1 MHAWYGD
8 RIQFLDIMVRQ
19 AHPGER
25 RPAYQTYEQKLADAR
40 DFQEQEVIPWPVL
53 ADDLAGTVHRRY
65 GSMSDPV
72 YLIDAAG
79 RVAFYGM
86 WIEGPAL
93 KRAIDELLAQG
104 GQGQPVAGGI
114 DRRPHMASA
123 FVEGWRTV
131 SRGGR
136 RAVVDLLLSYPL
148 PGALVFPGYL
158 ARPLL
163 RPLLVRATPLSLALR
178 LALWGG
184 LAAAMALALARRRR
198 R

>member
-1 MHAWYGD
+1 MHTWYGD
-8 RIQFLDIMVRQ
+8 RVQFVDIMVRQ

-25 RPAYQTYEQKLADAR
+25 RPAYRTYEQKLADAR
-40 DFQEQEVIPWPVL
+40 DFQEREGIPWQVL
-53 ADDLAGTVHRRY
+53 ADDLAGTVHRLY

-86 WIEGPAL
+86 WIDGPRL
-93 KRAIDELLAQG
+93 KQAIDELLAQG

-114 DRRPHMASA
+114 DRRPHMAPA

-131 SRGGR
+131 SRGGH

-163 RPLLVRATPLSLALR
+163 RPLFVRVTPLPPALR
-178 LALWGG
+178 LAVWGG
-184 LAAAMALALARRRR
+184 LATVLALTLAGRRRH
-198 R
+198 